1 MKKKIILIA
10 VVIFVSLGLL
20 NISKIVQDKYLN
32 KKSVSVEQNDN
43 KQTSKQVNVKADVK
57 TDVVKPDVVKSD
69 EKPVNVEAPAN
80 KDVQS
85 KAVTEVKTATDK
97 AEENV
102 VQTKPKSTEN
112 VVLTK
117 EITKE
122 EVTKIPEP
130 KKQPNLV
137 IKDDITGKII
147 LSINI
152 NTENKT
158 VGEITLSELDNRGI
172 SYSAS
177 GRGETVY
184 FTMINNLKARGAGP
198 LSGWCY
204 YVNGSKPGISC
215 GAYKLKSSDVVEWK
229 YLKDG
234 TNN

>member
-1 MKKKIILIA
+1 MKKKVILIA

-20 NISKIVQDKYLN
+20 SISKIVQNKYIN
-32 KKSVSVEQNDN
+32 NKSVSAEQNDN
-43 KQTSKQVNVKADVK
+43 NQVSKEDNVKTKDKLDVKPIVVETPAKTNIQSKTVADVK
-57 TDVVKPDVVKSD
+57 TTEANKTD
-69 EKPVNVEAPAN
+69 EKAA
-80 KDVQS
+80 
-85 KAVTEVKTATDK
+85 
-97 AEENV
+97 
-102 VQTKPKSTEN
+102 QTKPKSTEN
-112 VVLTK
+112 VVVPK
-117 EITKE
+117 EIPKE
-122 EVTKIPEP
+122 PVTKITES

-137 IKDDITGKII
+137 IKNYISGKII

-184 FTMINNLKARGAGP
+184 FTMINSLKARGRGA

-204 YVNGSKPGISC
+204 YVNGSKPGVSC

-229 YLKDG
+229 YLEDAI
-234 TNN
+234 NN